1 MVGRSQ
7 KRRMPVALVAGLTG
21 MVLII
26 LVGIF
31 APIVWGR
38 SAGVGTG
45 EIRSG
50 ASSSH
55 WLGTDSQGRDV
66 LLRTLVATRLTL
78 TMAFLATGLAVVLGG
93 LLGTLV
99 IIVGPRLQWLGARAI
114 DLLVAWP
121 PIIVALTITAI
132 FRPGTVSVVVA
143 IGVAFCPQF
152 ARLTNTLATSVGQRD
167 FVNAARLLGLRGG
180 TVLRRHVIP
189 NIAAPVLVLTS
200 VCLSTTIVTMSGLS
214 FVGLGVQP
222 PDTDWGQLLALG
234 LRSLYQNPIE
244 SIGPSL
250 AILVTGLAAG
260 LIGDGLA
267 QYGEARRP
275 AVRAKRVKAQ
285 VIDAPSASIAL
296 PEGGD
301 QSAVVTARD
310 LKVYAG
316 HSEDDATIVH
326 GISLD
331 IHPGEIVGLVGESGS
346 GKSLTAMTIAQL
358 TPPGLRWTADRLTVA
373 GQVLAEGAP
382 TPKQLAMEVGIVF
395 QDPSSCFNPARRLGP
410 QLTEAIRVHKKVG
423 RREARAMAVRRLRE
437 ARVSSPE
444 RRLHQYPHELS
455 GGMRQRAMIAMALL
469 SEPRILIA
477 DEPTTA
483 LDVTVQADVLRLLK
497 QINNDHSMA
506 ILLISH
512 DINVVSALCD
522 RICVMYG
529 GRIVEEVDVDAL
541 RRGEVQHA
549 HTKALLAASPRPIAH
564 TPPLAEA
571 IGAGTNAVG
580 ATAQRSGLGI

>member
-1 MVGRSQ
+1 MAGRSQ
-7 KRRMPVALVAGLTG
+7 KRKMPVALVAGLAG
-21 MVLII
+21 MALII
-26 LVGIF
+26 LVAIF
-31 APIVWGR
+31 APMIWGTT
-38 SAGVGTG
+38 AEKGTG
-45 EIRSG
+45 AIRSG

-78 TMAFLATGLAVVLGG
+78 AMAFIATGLAVVLGG

-114 DLLVAWP
+114 DLFVAWP

-132 FRPGTVSVVVA
+132 FRPGMVSVVVA

-180 TVLRRHVIP
+180 MVLRRHVVP

-222 PDTDWGQLLALG
+222 PSTDWGQLLALG

-250 AILVTGLAAG
+250 AILLTGLAAG

-275 AVRAKRVKAQ
+275 TARAKRVKATT
-285 VIDAPSASIAL
+285 VGAAERVTLSADIDS
-296 PEGGD
+296 
-301 QSAVVTARD
+301 SAVVTARN

-316 HSEDDATIVH
+316 HSQDDAAIVQ

-331 IHPGEIVGLVGESGS
+331 IHPGEVVGLVGESGS

-358 TPPGLRWTADRLTVA
+358 TPPGLRWTADALTVA
-373 GQVLAEGAP
+373 GNVLAEGTP
-382 TPKQLAMEVGIVF
+382 VPKQLALDVGIVF
-395 QDPSSCFNPARRLGP
+395 QDPSSCFNPARRLGA
-410 QLTEAIRVHKKVG
+410 QLTEAIRVHKKVS
-423 RREARAMAVRRLRE
+423 RRDARAMAVRRLRE

-444 RRLHQYPHELS
+444 RRLNQYPHELS

-469 SEPRILIA
+469 SEPRLLIA

-497 QINNDHSMA
+497 QINTDHSMA

-529 GRIVEEVDVDAL
+529 GRIVEEVSVDAL
-541 RRGEVQHA
+541 RRGEVQHP
-549 HTKALLAASPRPIAH
+549 HTRALLAASPRPVAH
-564 TPPLAEA
+564 IPSADQPDESGPIT
-571 IGAGTNAVG
+571 VG
-580 ATAQRSGLGI
+580 ATALRSRQGI